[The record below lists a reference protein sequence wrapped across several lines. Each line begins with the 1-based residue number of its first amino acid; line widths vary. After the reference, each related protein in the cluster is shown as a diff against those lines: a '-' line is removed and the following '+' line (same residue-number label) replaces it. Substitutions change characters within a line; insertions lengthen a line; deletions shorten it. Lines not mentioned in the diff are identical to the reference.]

1 MGKKKI
7 NAKNNIREFPYEG
20 VRRDNRI
27 KELAK
32 KLKINPYQLKDL
44 VNQKLKP
51 GIKVMGKRFF
61 SNVDTMAGYLNEVGK
76 KNLANTPRSE
86 IKRIY
91 DPAMDVYGI
100 TDAQKLKYLSK
111 VHDIHPSVIK
121 DALKA
126 GANPKSLINTMM
138 HETLPS
144 ESISKWFRDKTGE
157 KWKESNE
164 RKRSAKEIKNKI
176 VKFDQPTTEKS
187 LQKKIDNIEKKI
199 VQNEV
204 SKANIVDNAR
214 DSVQEFRDA
223 VRDERKKLPKNL
235 QKNRLNLK
243 SKFKKSPSTR
253 KWTPGET
260 DLDKKVGMGKTTFG
274 RGKESGNQSGDMTL
288 DDYKTW
294 KKKSGKTIKA
304 WEKKLNAQKL
314 TQRFLAPNIPKSSRL
329 KTGMAGG
336 VKGDVMSTAASI
348 IADVLG
354 ERVIDPLTKKL
365 VEKTIGPQLIKIRK
379 ENDKRRK
386 RKQSL

>member
-91 DPAMDVYGI
+91 NPAMGVHGI

-164 RKRSAKEIKNKI
+164 RKRSAKEIKNKMLTT
-176 VKFDQPTTEKS
+176 VK
-187 LQKKIDNIEKKI
+187 
-199 VQNEV
+199 
-204 SKANIVDNAR
+204 
-214 DSVQEFRDA
+214 
-223 VRDERKKLPKNL
+223 
-235 QKNRLNLK
+235 
-243 SKFKKSPSTR
+243 
-253 KWTPGET
+253 
-260 DLDKKVGMGKTTFG
+260 
-274 RGKESGNQSGDMTL
+274 
-288 DDYKTW
+288 
-294 KKKSGKTIKA
+294 
-304 WEKKLNAQKL
+304 
-314 TQRFLAPNIPKSSRL
+314 
-329 KTGMAGG
+329 
-336 VKGDVMSTAASI
+336 
-348 IADVLG
+348 
-354 ERVIDPLTKKL
+354 
-365 VEKTIGPQLIKIRK
+365 
-379 ENDKRRK
+379 
-386 RKQSL
+386 